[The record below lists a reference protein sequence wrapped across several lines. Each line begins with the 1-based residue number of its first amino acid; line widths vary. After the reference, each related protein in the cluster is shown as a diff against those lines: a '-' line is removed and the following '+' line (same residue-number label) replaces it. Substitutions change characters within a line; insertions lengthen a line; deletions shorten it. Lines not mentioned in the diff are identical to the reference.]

1 MINEKEHIS
10 HLIRTFI
17 EEIIHPYREL
27 NVQMSEQW
35 MQAGR
40 DGFDYSGVI
49 HGLLHLKK
57 AAEELARDSDKT
69 DVQPEQQALFNKCV
83 TLFIT
88 AVEQQIQTL
97 RTLGYQAAQT
107 TGAAAQEQDQSQR
120 YLASMSKN
128 LTALKQSLK
137 K

>member
-40 DGFDYSGVI
+40 DGFDYNGVI

-107 TGAAAQEQDQSQR
+107 IGAAAQEQDQSQR
-120 YLASMSKN
+120 YLSSMS
-128 LTALKQSLK
+128 
-137 K
+137 